1 MLALVNDVLDISAIE
16 TGHRSYTME
25 PVDIEGVVRNCLA
38 EVATLAQERDISLG
52 FDGEPGVPP
61 CHADRRS
68 VRQVVTNLL
77 SNAIKYNKMGGKVRV
92 AVRACGDGVEIAVVD
107 TGIGI
112 PSDRLGAILEP
123 FVQADNNPLRANE
136 GAGLGLSIVRSLVE
150 AHHGTLAFESEL
162 GEGTTVRVVLPV
174 ARAAAAD

>member
-61 CHADRRS
+61 WHADRRS

-77 SNAIKYNKMGGKVRV
+77 SNAIKYNK
-92 AVRACGDGVEIAVVD
+92 
-107 TGIGI
+107 
-112 PSDRLGAILEP
+112 
-123 FVQADNNPLRANE
+123 
-136 GAGLGLSIVRSLVE
+136 
-150 AHHGTLAFESEL
+150 
-162 GEGTTVRVVLPV
+162 
-174 ARAAAAD
+174 